1 MKFRYPALAI
11 LIAILIIATIV
22 LLIKRNDPMP
32 NSPAT
37 GAHRT
42 YETKFPAAEE
52 SLSENQN
59 WIGGRTVGLEWSDI
73 QTVPGRAY
81 GVVLGP
87 GDFRDPTALVSG
99 AWGPDQTAEATVYSE
114 NPSDAIYEEVEL
126 RLRSNLSA
134 HSCTGYE
141 IDFRVTSSSH
151 AYLAIVRWN
160 GPYADFTYLVT
171 YRGARYGV
179 SNGDVIKASMVGNT
193 ISVYKNGIQIGSAKD
208 DTFKSG
214 APGIGTDG
222 PIGKYNNWGL
232 SSFKAYD

>member
-1 MKFRYPALAI
+1 MKLSRAV
-11 LIAILIIATIV
+11 IAILITLFIIAMAV
-22 LLIKRNDPMP
+22 LIKMRSSSTSGSNPLV
-32 NSPAT
+32 
-37 GAHRT
+37 GHRT
-42 YETKFPAAEE
+42 YETNFPMAEE
-52 SLSENQN
+52 SLSEKQN
-59 WIGGRTVGLEWSDI
+59 WIGGRTVGLEWSDM

-81 GVVLGP
+81 GVTLGP

-99 AWGPDQTAEATVYSE
+99 VWGPDQTAEATVYSVDQ
-114 NPSDAIYEEVEL
+114 SDTIYEEVEL

-141 IDFRVTSSSH
+141 IDFRVTSSSG

-179 SNGDVIKASMVGNT
+179 SNGDVIKASIVGNT
-193 ISVYKNGIQIGSAKD
+193 ISVYKNGVQIGSARD
-208 DTFKSG
+208 DTFKTG

-222 PIGKYNNWGL
+222 PIGKYSNWGL
-232 SSFKAYD
+232 SSFKAHD